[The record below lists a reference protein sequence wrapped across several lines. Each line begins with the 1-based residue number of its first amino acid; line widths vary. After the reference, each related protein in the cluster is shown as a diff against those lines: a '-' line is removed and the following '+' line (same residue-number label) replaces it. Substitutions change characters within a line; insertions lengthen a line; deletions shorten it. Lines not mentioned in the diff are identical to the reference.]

1 MTYRMREAKL
11 IFAAVVMTIIAVP
24 AVSLGLPVAL
34 VIAVMI
40 AVIGIV
46 GRILHLGII
55 RTLTDKVL
63 GGMIF
68 CLEAMSRALNAL
80 AAEMEALK
88 KEKP

>member
-1 MTYRMREAKL
+1 MMTYRMREARL

-34 VIAVMI
+34 VI

>member
-1 MTYRMREAKL
+1 MMMTYRMREARL

-34 VIAVMI
+34 VI

>member
-1 MTYRMREAKL
+1 MTYRMREARL

-34 VIAVMI
+34 VI